1 MQSLAFWELWTGTE
15 KRVKLKAYDERVLSG
30 HHEDEKGREK
40 SLTHDNLMADILIF
54 LPSLFFKPLERES
67 SNFAHLTCM
76 CPAVVF
82 KHRGRELY
90 T

>member
-1 MQSLAFWELWTGTE
+1 MQSPPFWELWTGTE

-30 HHEDEKGREK
+30 HHEDEKEREK

-54 LPSLFFKPLERES
+54 LPSLFFKALERES
-67 SNFAHLTCM
+67 SNFARPTC
-76 CPAVVF
+76 VF
-82 KHRGRELY
+82 AAMVLKCRGRELY